1 MADTLIYV
9 PTNNCAR
16 VMIFLRLNGL
26 EHEVSIKSP
35 FDYGGL
41 DTDAYRAINP
51 MAKLPALITSAGD
64 TVFESQVIVEY
75 LADKY
80 SRRLTEPCLP
90 STLEARTKAFL
101 LGARTPPPTPK
112 PTHHVRGAMY
122 KEKMPLEERKG
133 RAADL
138 WKQLEVIEGLLDSDG
153 PFAAGELSLADCAL
167 YPTYVFVVELAPI
180 SLGWEKPFDKLEKTK
195 KWFAFCEA
203 HEVLGVVGADV
214 HALVKKILTAQA
226 EGVAKQVA
234 DAEGMAEG
242 LKALAL
248 CV

>member
-1 MADTLIYV
+1 MLLRIHDMYV
-9 PTNNCAR
+9 SGANCT
-16 VMIFLRLNGL
+16 
-26 EHEVSIKSP
+26 
-35 FDYGGL
+35 
-41 DTDAYRAINP
+41 TD
-51 MAKLPALITSAGD
+51 PAVWAN
-64 TVFESQVIVEY
+64 Q
-75 LADKY
+75 
-80 SRRLTEPCLP
+80 
-90 STLEARTKAFL
+90 
-101 LGARTPPPTPK
+101 
-112 PTHHVRGAMY
+112 GAMY

-234 DAEGMAEG
+234 DAEGMAEA
-242 LKALAL
+242 LKALAR